1 MKKKIHR
8 LPNPKNEEDIK
19 PMPIDL
25 EYFQKRKNS

>member
-8 LPNPKNEEDIK
+8 LPNPKNEDDIK

-25 EYFQKRKNS
+25 EYF